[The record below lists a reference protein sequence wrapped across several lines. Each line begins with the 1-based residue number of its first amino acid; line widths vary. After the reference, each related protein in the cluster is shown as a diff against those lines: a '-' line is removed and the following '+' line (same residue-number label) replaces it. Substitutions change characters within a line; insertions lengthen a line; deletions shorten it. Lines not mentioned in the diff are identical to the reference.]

1 MQIRAK
7 RPTRSLA
14 GILLVDKPE
23 GCTSNQVLQKTKRL
37 YQARKAGHTGT
48 LDPLATGMLPIC
60 FGAATRVS
68 GMMLESSKRYEVTA
82 RFGIATRTGDAM
94 GEIVDERETPA
105 LAMDALE
112 SAVERMSGPMD
123 QIPPMYSA
131 VKHQGKR
138 LYELAREGRE
148 VSREPRRI
156 EIHDF
161 RIVAYDWPSVTLSVH
176 CSKGT
181 YVRTLVT
188 DLAESIGT
196 IAHVTALR
204 RISVGP
210 FDSAGMVTLEAL
222 EAAAE
227 EGLESLDRWL
237 LGIDAALTDWPEI
250 SVGSEQAG
258 ALRHGRAVTV
268 AASGPARE
276 VRIYDQSRAFVGTGR
291 VSAAGDLRPTR
302 IFHR

>member
-1 MQIRAK
+1 
-7 RPTRSLA
+7 
-14 GILLVDKPE
+14 
-23 GCTSNQVLQKTKRL
+23 
-37 YQARKAGHTGT
+37 
-48 LDPLATGMLPIC
+48 
-60 FGAATRVS
+60 
-68 GMMLESSKRYEVTA
+68 MMLESSKRYEVTA

-94 GEIVDERETPA
+94 GEIVEERETPA
-105 LAMDALE
+105 LAVDALE
-112 SAVERMSGPMD
+112 SAVERMTGPMD
-123 QIPPMYSA
+123 QVPPMYSA

-156 EIHDF
+156 EVHDF
-161 RIVAYDWPSVTLSVH
+161 RVVAYDWPGVTLRVH

-188 DLAESIGT
+188 NLAESLGT

-210 FDSAGMVTLEAL
+210 FDAARMVTLEAI

-227 EGLESLDRWL
+227 EGFESLDRWL
-237 LGIDAALTDWPEI
+237 LGIDAALTDWPAI
-250 SVGSEQAG
+250 SVGSEQSE
-258 ALRHGRAVTV
+258 ALRQGRAVTV
-268 AASGPARE
+268 AASDPARE
-276 VRIYDQSRAFVGTGR
+276 VRIYDQAGAFVGTGR
-291 VSAAGDLRPTR
+291 VSVAGELRPTR